1 MLALAQLMALSNH
14 FPHGYQ
20 HKCISRAHENLR
32 ASSDPSFP
40 VHDSGSN
47 LCWGWL
53 GPAYKTINQLEK
65 SSLGI
70 NSRIPYRAADDVTN
84 RSIVYT

>member
-1 MLALAQLMALSNH
+1 MHTKTSEHHQTL
-14 FPHGYQ
+14 
-20 HKCISRAHENLR
+20 
-32 ASSDPSFP
+32 PSL
-40 VHDSGSN
+40 VDSGSN

-53 GPAYKTINQLEK
+53 GPACKTINQPEK